1 MSPED
6 AQQPQSPGLLPDRDT
21 AEAIVYGDSYSWIKS
36 ALWAWDE
43 MEDYLLRK
51 ADGLESQILDRRFAF
66 EVLTRNRYAVFAKS
80 PQYNDPRK
88 LQDLLTLRSLLKC
101 VAAARKI
108 QGFRE
113 QNRAWARMRGIRRY
127 VESLE
132 GRGVTEQEWK
142 AATSDYNMRPITYE
156 SVHGASPGELPEE
169 DIDWDEAMADLMG
182 DDELGSFLDR
192 MMGDDKCLD
201 DMPPD
206 EIRQGSA
213 EPVAEE
219 PEQAGDD
226 VRQDVDGEDDA
237 GEPWPGFRED
247 MGAMFPD
254 PIEEALS
261 AVRRTDNGHPSAAD
275 LWDALDIDDRAII
288 DSLAEGCR

>member
-1 MSPED
+1 MSPEEP
-6 AQQPQSPGLLPDRDT
+6 QQTQAPGLLPDRET

-51 ADGLESQILDRRFAF
+51 ADGLESQILDRRFAL

-101 VAAARKI
+101 VAAARRI

-142 AATSDYNMRPITYE
+142 AATSDYNMRPITFE
-156 SVHGASPGELPEE
+156 SVYGASPEELPEE
-169 DIDWDEAMADLMG
+169 DVDWDEAMADLMG

-192 MMGDDKCLD
+192 MIGNDECPDDA
-201 DMPPD
+201 PPD
-206 EIRQGSA
+206 EMEQVCAG
-213 EPVAEE
+213 PVAEE
-219 PEQAGDD
+219 PEEADGDGG
-226 VRQDVDGEDDA
+226 QDGDGEDAA
-237 GEPWPGFRED
+237 GGPWPRFHED
-247 MGAMFPD
+247 MGTMFPD
-254 PIEEALS
+254 PVEEALS
-261 AVRRTDNGHPSAAD
+261 AVRGSDGECPCAAD

-288 DSLAEGCR
+288 DSLMEVRG

>member
-1 MSPED
+1 MSPEEPR
-6 AQQPQSPGLLPDRDT
+6 QPQTPGLLPDRDT
-21 AEAIVYGDSYSWIKS
+21 AEAIAYGDSYSWIKS

-101 VAAARKI
+101 VAAARRI

-132 GRGVTEQEWK
+132 SMGVTEQEWK
-142 AATSDYNMRPITYE
+142 AATSDYNMRPITFE

-182 DDELGSFLDR
+182 DEELGSFLDK
-192 MMGDDKCLD
+192 MIGDDEHSD
-201 DMPPD
+201 NMPPD
-206 EIRQGSA
+206 EVRQGCA

-219 PEQAGDD
+219 PEEADD
-226 VRQDVDGEDDA
+226 NGEQYDSSDNA
-237 GEPWPGFRED
+237 AREPWPGFRED
-247 MGAMFPD
+247 MYEMFPD
-254 PIEEALS
+254 PVEEVLS
-261 AVRRTDNGHPSAAD
+261 AVRGTSGERPPAAD

-288 DSLAEGCR
+288 DSLMGVRG